1 MKTTIK
7 VLSIT
12 LVCVFLIYI
21 APIILFICIME
32 YRDRSNPCK
41 YFVPELGLYLSTE
54 KIGSRSK
61 LYFSKT
67 DAVSHDYIEY
77 EYRTEGFSGGEGIT
91 FYIIPPDNIYVK
103 ESICLKD
110 IHTNNTSIH
119 LFEDNPLN
127 DVVSYNQYNRDSETK
142 AFIIR
147 NDSTK
152 SLTIIPNRYNKD
164 STFVVDS
171 YYMIMTY
178 LSADYIIKN
187 SSDSTIID
195 TWRLAHE

>member
-1 MKTTIK
+1 M
-7 VLSIT
+7 
-12 LVCVFLIYI
+12 F
-21 APIILFICIME
+21 
-32 YRDRSNPCK
+32 
-41 YFVPELGLYLSTE
+41 G
-54 KIGSRSK
+54 
-61 LYFSKT
+61 
-67 DAVSHDYIEY
+67 
-77 EYRTEGFSGGEGIT
+77 
-91 FYIIPPDNIYVK
+91 
-103 ESICLKD
+103 
-110 IHTNNTSIH
+110 
-119 LFEDNPLN
+119 DNPLN

-152 SLTIIPNRYNKD
+152 SLTIIPNRYNTD

-178 LSADYIIKN
+178 LSADFIIKN